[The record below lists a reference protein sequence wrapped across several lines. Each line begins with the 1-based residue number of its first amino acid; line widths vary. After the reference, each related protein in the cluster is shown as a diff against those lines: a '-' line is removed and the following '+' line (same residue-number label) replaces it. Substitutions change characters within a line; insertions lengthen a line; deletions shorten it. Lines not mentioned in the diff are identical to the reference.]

1 MKKKESEKTAF
12 GRLLV
17 CLLAGLLV
25 FGGFVVVT
33 DPFYQYH
40 GPWFGLPV
48 TLDNAVYQTAG
59 AARNLPYDSAIVG
72 TSMTENFHTGW
83 FDRELGWKTMKL
95 SYSGARTDDLKAIF
109 QQVFTKERRNIFMD
123 INAYQLTC
131 DSTTAYVSRPGYLY
145 DKNPF
150 NNYRYVF
157 NHDVFVLGL
166 DRILKAVE
174 GAEDNVDEAY
184 TWEEEEL
191 FGREIALNA
200 CRDTKEELMR
210 SWEAR
215 EGGELVAVQA
225 QDTRQ
230 EKLRVCREN
239 LENILPFIEGHE
251 DTEFVIEIP
260 PYSMLYW
267 EQEVLKGE
275 LEDTVEIYRY
285 AIETLLSYENVKI
298 YYFQDEEE
306 LITNLENYRDP
317 SHHRPEYNRYI
328 FECIRD
334 GRNLL
339 TRENYEGHLTHMYE
353 LARDFDYETLWAP

>member
-1 MKKKESEKTAF
+1 MEDKKTF
-12 GRLLV
+12 YRLGRYILV
-17 CLLAGLLV
+17 CFLGGMLLT
-25 FGGFVVVT
+25 GGFVAVT
-33 DPFYQYH
+33 DPFYHYH
-40 GPWFGLPV
+40 APWLGIPIV
-48 TLDNAVYQTAG
+48 LDNAVYQTAG

-83 FDRELGWKTMKL
+83 FDGELGWKTMKL

-109 QQVFTKERRNIFMD
+109 QQIFVRERKYIFMD
-123 INAYQLTC
+123 INAYQLTGE
-131 DSTTAYVSRPGYLY
+131 STSPYVDRPEYLY
-145 DKNPF
+145 DENLW
-150 NNYRYVF
+150 NDYQYVF
-157 NHDVFVLGL
+157 SHDVLVLGL
-166 DRILKAVE
+166 DRVLKALKGV
-174 GAEDNVDEAY
+174 ADNVDSAY
-184 TWEEEEL
+184 TWEEDNL
-191 FGREIALNA
+191 FGRKTALDS
-200 CRDTKEELMR
+200 CRYTKELML
-210 SWEAR
+210 EAKKKR
-215 EGGELVAVQA
+215 EEGGAVAALSQGTL
-225 QDTRQ
+225 D

-275 LEDTVEIYRY
+275 LEDTVAIYRY